1 MKTDDQEFNYL
12 QNNKKEEI
20 ENLSRAIKDYY
31 KELKISLI
39 LGVVSLVIV
48 LSFILIVSFL
58 WVGRRSTPEEAENL
72 ED

>member
-12 QNNKKEEI
+12 QNNKKEQLEDF
-20 ENLSRAIKDYY
+20 SKAIKDYY

-39 LGVVSLVIV
+39 LSAVSLVIV

-58 WVGRRSTPEEAENL
+58 
-72 ED
+72 